1 MSLLIVNNVAMDVG
15 LIKNHIFLFNFS
27 WFKKPTFF
35 IKTLNR
41 LTLILLSL
49 TLLSCLDVFAQ
60 DTHHWNNQF
69 GTRAALLGGAVLTDT
84 LDNAGVF
91 YNPGN
96 LAFLDTTTLS
106 INANLYG
113 LENIKIE
120 NALGQRADFKGL
132 QFNTVPLLIS
142 GSIKSKSEW
151 NISYGLLTPVSFKFS
166 GVARV
171 NDYFDLVD
179 EAESPGQEELV
190 AESGLNSQ
198 VQETMVT
205 LGIGKKVSPNLGI
218 GFSLLN
224 TLRTVNYTY
233 RFNAKTLTN
242 GNDHILLARNQN
254 QFVQYFSVRSAIKA
268 GINYQKESLGYGL
281 TITSPGISILG
292 TGTVAK
298 DLTLV
303 NLKPPGS
310 DTRVSAF
317 ASDRQEKL
325 KAKYKSPLEI
335 GAGFHKRFN
344 QSQLSLNVTYFG
356 SISAYHVIDAEPGT
370 FIRPGGDELGVGSEQ
385 FLNVETAMKSV
396 TNVALGYENRV
407 KEGLTLMG
415 SFRTDFSYYNP
426 DLIYSNQLVTEF
438 TQWDIYHISFG
449 GIIDKQRSSL
459 TLGLVYS
466 FGNTNEFYQD
476 NSFNESNVSTPLDG
490 TLVITKANYS
500 NFGLLIGYSFNF
512 KKFN

>member
-1 MSLLIVNNVAMDVG
+1 MDLGLVKAIGFQFHFSRRKHSQLSKLLLLRNHFNGIILG
-15 LIKNHIFLFNFS
+15 LFILAFLIS
-27 WFKKPTFF
+27 PD
-35 IKTLNR
+35 
-41 LTLILLSL
+41 SY
-49 TLLSCLDVFAQ
+49 SQ

-84 LDNAGVF
+84 IDNAGVY

-142 GSIKSKSEW
+142 GSIKNKSDW
-151 NISYGLLTPVSFKFS
+151 NISYGLLTPVSFKFN

-171 NDYFDLVD
+171 NDYFDLID
-179 EAESPGQEELV
+179 EAESPGEEELV

-205 LGIGKKVSPNLGI
+205 LGIGKKIGPSLGFGI
-218 GFSLLN
+218 SLLN
-224 TLRTVNYTY
+224 TLRNVNFNY

-242 GNDHILLARNQN
+242 DENHIILARTQN
-254 QFVQYFSVRSAIKA
+254 QFAQYFSIRTALKV
-268 GINYQKESLGYGL
+268 GINYQKGSWGYGL
-281 TITSPGISILG
+281 TMTSPGIPFLG
-292 TGTVAK
+292 SGTVAK

-310 DTRVSAF
+310 DTRTSAF

-335 GAGFHKRFN
+335 GAGIHKKLN
-344 QSQLSLNVTYFG
+344 QSQISLNITYFG
-356 SISAYHVIDAEPGT
+356 GIDPYHIINAESGT
-370 FIRPGGDELGVGSEQ
+370 FIRPNVDALGIGSEQ

-396 TNVALGYENRV
+396 TNFALGYENKV
-407 KEGLTLMG
+407 KENLTLMG
-415 SFRTDFSYYNP
+415 SFRTDYSYYDP
-426 DLIYSNQLVTEF
+426 DLIYSKQLVTEF

-459 TLGLVYS
+459 TIGLVYS
-466 FGNTNEFYQD
+466 FGSTNQFYQD
-476 NSFNESNVSTPLDG
+476 NSFNESNIKTPLEG
-490 TLVITKANYS
+490 SLVITKANYS
-500 NFGLLIGYSFNF
+500 NIGLLIGYSFSF